1 MIKDMTVGAP
11 TKMIIGFGIPLL
23 IGNLF
28 QQLYNISDILIVG
41 RLIGVEALA
50 AVGASSPLFVT
61 LLMIAFGFTGGLTV
75 ITAQRFGAQDDKGV
89 KSSVVHSLIA
99 SVVLSLVITGVTLI
113 YLHELLNLMNVP
125 ENIMQDAYRFMFVLG
140 WGLVLIVSYNLLS
153 GFIRAL
159 GDSKTPLY
167 FLIFSSVLNIIL
179 NLLLIYYGQLGVI
192 GSALGTVIAMAISVV
207 LCLIYMERKYPLLR
221 LHREDWKFS
230 WDFMKEHLHV
240 AIPMAL
246 QFSVIALGLMII
258 QSVCNSF
265 GSDVIA
271 ALTSALRIE
280 QLATQF
286 LAALGLA
293 LATYTA
299 QNYGAKKISR
309 IRKGVFNCS
318 LISLA
323 ISVVIAVT
331 VRFGGEEMVGIF
343 IEGGNDHIVEIARGY
358 LNISTMFYFF
368 LGQIFIFRN
377 ALQGMG
383 QAFIPMLASVVE
395 LVMRSY
401 AAVVLAHLMGYRG
414 IFYASPIAWVGAAVV
429 VSIGYWMTIHGLKKK
444 LGSADVQWSFRREKA
459 DDEATQSLTAE

>member
-1 MIKDMTVGAP
+1 MIKDMTVGKP
-11 TKMIIGFGIPLL
+11 TQLIVGFAIPLL
-23 IGNLF
+23 MGNLF
-28 QQLYNISDILIVG
+28 QQLYNVSDILIVG

-50 AVGASSPLFVT
+50 AVGASSPLFMT
-61 LLMIAFGFTGGLTV
+61 LLMISFGFTSGLTV
-75 ITAQRFGAQDDKGV
+75 ITAQRFGAQDEKGV

-99 SVVLSLVITGVTLI
+99 SVVLSLCLTCVTLL
-113 YLHELLNLMNVP
+113 YLHQFLGLMNIP
-125 ENIMQDAYRFMFVLG
+125 ENIMNDAYRFMFVLG
-140 WGLVLIVSYNLLS
+140 SGLVLIVSYNLLS

-167 FLIFSSVLNIIL
+167 FLIFSSILNILL
-179 NLLLIYYGQLGVI
+179 NLVLIYFGKLGVV
-192 GSALGTVIAMAISVV
+192 GSALGTVIAMAISVI
-207 LCLIYMERKYPLLR
+207 LCLVYMEKKFPLLR
-221 LHREDWKFS
+221 LRREDWKFD
-230 WDFMKEHLHV
+230 WEFMKEHLHI

-265 GSDVIA
+265 GADVIA

-286 LAALGLA
+286 LVALGLA

-299 QNYGAKKISR
+299 QNYGARKISR

-331 VRFGGEEMVGIF
+331 VRFGGEEMVGVF
-343 IEGGNDHIVEIARGY
+343 LKEGNEHIIEIARGY

-395 LVMRSY
+395 LLMRSY

-429 VSIGYWMTIHGLKKK
+429 VAIGYWFTIRGLKRK
-444 LGSADVQWSFRREKA
+444 LGTVNLKFASLLVENGQDAPQTLSAE
-459 DDEATQSLTAE
+459 

>member
-1 MIKDMTVGAP
+1 MIKDMTVGKP
-11 TKMIIGFGIPLL
+11 TQLIVGFAIPLL
-23 IGNLF
+23 MGNLF
-28 QQLYNISDILIVG
+28 QQLYNVSDILIVG

-75 ITAQRFGAQDDKGV
+75 ITAQRFGAQDEKGV

-99 SVVLSLVITGVTLI
+99 SVVLSLCLTCVTLL
-113 YLHELLNLMNVP
+113 YLHQFLGLMNVP
-125 ENIMQDAYRFMFVLG
+125 ENIMNDAYRFMFVLG
-140 WGLVLIVSYNLLS
+140 SGLVLIVSYNLLS

-167 FLIFSSVLNIIL
+167 FLIFSSILNILL
-179 NLLLIYYGQLGVI
+179 NLVLIYFGKLGVV
-192 GSALGTVIAMAISVV
+192 GSALGTVIAMAISVI
-207 LCLIYMERKYPLLR
+207 LCLVYMEKKFPLLR
-221 LHREDWKFS
+221 LRREDWKFD
-230 WDFMKEHLHV
+230 WEFMREHLHI

-265 GSDVIA
+265 GADVIA

-286 LAALGLA
+286 LVALGLA

-299 QNYGAKKISR
+299 QNYGARKISR

-331 VRFGGEEMVGIF
+331 VRFGGEEMVGVF
-343 IEGGNDHIVEIARGY
+343 LKEGNEHIIEIARGY

-383 QAFIPMLASVVE
+383 QSFIPMLASVVE
-395 LVMRSY
+395 LLMRSY
-401 AAVVLAHLMGYRG
+401 AAVVLAHLMGYKG

-429 VSIGYWMTIHGLKKK
+429 VSVGYWLTVRGLKKK
-444 LGSADVQWSFRREKA
+444 LGVVNVKFSFSDADKEQNSS
-459 DDEATQSLTAE
+459 QSVPAE